1 MVYAVFYINISD
13 FFFSSLAP
21 LTIIIIPVTIPVVS
35 TMIPTARLHA
45 PVEDMVLYIFSFIVI
60 LTFMSGLCI
69 ADQSTFIHLFCTV
82 LLIICINRSFKSIV
96 NDYFSFVLFVV
107 KMFNYFLHDGFS

>member
-1 MVYAVFYINISD
+1 MPVSYALSLFSILLLFLTEKPHENSLLPVNLSEVRLIFVWSCGLFYINISD

-21 LTIIIIPVTIPVVS
+21 LTIIITPVTIPVVS

-60 LTFMSGLCI
+60 LTFMLL
-69 ADQSTFIHLFCTV
+69 FHLFF
-82 LLIICINRSFKSIV
+82 R
-96 NDYFSFVLFVV
+96 
-107 KMFNYFLHDGFS
+107 